1 MDLWALSDLSTPWS
15 LHVVATLRA
24 ADQLVDGPMGI
35 AVLADA
41 VGADAAALGRVLRHL
56 TTVGVFAEPE
66 PGLFALND
74 GARGLLE
81 EGTRL
86 GLDLNGFG
94 GRMAGAWETLLS
106 AVKTGKPAY
115 EEKFGKPFWEDLE
128 ANAEIGEQFD
138 ALMGVPGHGVPD
150 HRVLLREED
159 WLAVGSVVDVG
170 GGTGALL
177 TEILR
182 ERPWVRG
189 ILVDKPSTVAR
200 AVLPPRSLGLGQSFF
215 EPLPVG
221 ADLYILKNVLS
232 DWPDA
237 GAVEILRRCA
247 DAARP
252 SRGRIVVTLSGKPSA
267 GLLMLVLLGGVERT
281 VAEFTPLAR
290 EAGLEVVASGCLP
303 GGKFVAECLPV

>member
-15 LHVVATLRA
+15 LHVVATLRV
-24 ADQLVDGPMGI
+24 ADQLVDGPRPI
-35 AVLADA
+35 ASLAEA

-56 TTVGVFAEPE
+56 IATGVFTEPE
-66 PGLFALND
+66 PDVFALND
-74 GARGLLE
+74 GARGLLD

-86 GLDLNGFG
+86 GLDLEGFG
-94 GRMAGAWETLLS
+94 GRMAGAWETLLP
-106 AVKTGKPAY
+106 AVKTGRPAY

-128 ANAEIGEQFD
+128 SNSELGEKFD

-150 HRVLLREED
+150 HRMLLREGD
-159 WLAVGSVVDVG
+159 WLTVRTFVDVG

-177 TEILR
+177 TEILKA
-182 ERPWVRG
+182 RPWVRG

-221 ADLYILKNVLS
+221 AELYILKNVLA

-237 GAVEILRRCA
+237 EAVQILRRCA

-252 SRGRIVVTLSGKPSA
+252 SQGRIVVTLSEEPSA
-267 GLLMLVLLGGVERT
+267 GLLMMVLLGGVERT
-281 VAEFTPLAR
+281 VAEFTPLAQ
-290 EAGLEVVASGCLP
+290 EAGLEVMASGRLA
-303 GGKFVAECLPV
+303 GGKFVAECRPV